1 MRSRETIKSE
11 LEEIPGIG
19 AVRQREL
26 LRFFGSAERVKEAT
40 VKELAQAPK
49 MNLKSAQI
57 LYNFFHSNQ
66 K

>member
-26 LRFFGSAERVKEAT
+26 LIFFGSVERVKETT
-40 VKELAQAPK
+40 VKELAEAPK